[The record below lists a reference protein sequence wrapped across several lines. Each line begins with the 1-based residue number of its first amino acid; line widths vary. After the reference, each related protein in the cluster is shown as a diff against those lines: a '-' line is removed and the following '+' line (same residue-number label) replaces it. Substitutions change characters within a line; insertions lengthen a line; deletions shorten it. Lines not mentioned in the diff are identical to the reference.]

1 MEDPGQRGRP
11 RVGSPSPRREGLPLL
26 RGVGWPGCSPHS
38 PRRVLKL
45 PWEGLGPPRAG
56 PGWGRGRGG
65 RGEGRDGRKPPSSGL
80 ARPGPAPRRRRA
92 NAQARNFGRDACAH
106 LGNGCSIPAPAPCL
120 EGGAPEGQQRSER
133 KAHAYPRQPPPLRP
147 GPADSGGK
155 RRGARHRPP
164 ASRQLSKPKLQGAS
178 SSPRLSERRGAGYPK
193 TSRERGSPRPGNSS
207 HRLSRPLSA
216 SMDVRQI
223 QGAHSQTPRPASP
236 TPEIVLWDQPEDW
249 GLGATLSLEE
259 QVLNSTFEACDSEK
273 KGVVAVG
280 QVLAY
285 LEAVT
290 GRSPQDSDLCSLA
303 QALDPSGEGPTAI
316 VNRATFFSIMQDWI
330 ATCQLGPGLELEEE
344 AAVEPSLQPSGIP
357 AQLESYGDEEPGPEL
372 PATAEL
378 LSNLEELELS
388 NRRLAGENAKLQ
400 RSVET
405 ADEGAARLGEELAS
419 LRKQLRSSQQ
429 ALQFA
434 KAVDEELEDMKSL
447 AKSLEE
453 KNRSLV
459 AQARQTERE
468 QQQLVAEV
476 ETLQEENGK
485 LLAERDG
492 VKKRSEELVVE
503 KEALRRQLC
512 EYESLICHRDHVL
525 SERTN
530 RTENLT
536 EALEE
541 YRATIQ
547 ELKQKISHLEEQLSQ
562 NREGPEGFQEGPHEL
577 VGGWMKLHPQSLCL
591 EIEAIR
597 QRQELGASLLNPLCG
612 SQPWGEP
619 LEGPGG
625 TGAPT
630 EEPNTSS
637 EKPHE
642 SHSSWK
648 EENSWSLKE
657 RDGQRADETGTK
669 PQDTAGHPTTLWGPR
684 PDDRTRPDAG
694 SPKEPAV
701 HQASEPVM
709 SQLVS
714 AERRTGWGQI
724 YPLPLAAPRHRTPTF
739 SGAQPPIL
747 GLLFLLLLLSFLV
760 LVSSRPLAWPQL
772 QLHYLQTPP
781 V

>member
-1 MEDPGQRGRP
+1 MRVPTAVASKPRGRP
-11 RVGSPSPRREGLPLL
+11 ILAGKGLPA
-26 RGVGWPGCSPHS
+26 S
-38 PRRVLKL
+38 RRLATS
-45 PWEGLGPPRAG
+45 E
-56 PGWGRGRGG
+56 RGG
-65 RGEGRDGRKPPSSGL
+65 RGNSGHYLTQNLPAPSL
-80 ARPGPAPRRRRA
+80 PERPGHWGSMDTV
-92 NAQARNFGRDACAH
+92 Q
-106 LGNGCSIPAPAPCL
+106 S
-120 EGGAPEGQQRSER
+120 
-133 KAHAYPRQPPPLRP
+133 
-147 GPADSGGK
+147 
-155 RRGARHRPP
+155 
-164 ASRQLSKPKLQGAS
+164 QGAD
-178 SSPRLSERRGAGYPK
+178 
-193 TSRERGSPRPGNSS
+193 THVPRPTSLTTES
-207 HRLSRPLSA
+207 
-216 SMDVRQI
+216 V
-223 QGAHSQTPRPASP
+223 
-236 TPEIVLWDQPEDW
+236 VLWDQPEDL
-249 GLGATLSLEE
+249 GLGTTLSLQE

-273 KGVVAVG
+273 QGVVTVG

-303 QALDPSGEGPTAI
+303 QALDPYGEGPATT
-316 VNRATFFSIMQDWI
+316 VDRATFFSIMQDWI

-344 AAVEPSLQPSGIP
+344 AATEPSLLPSDLGDP
-357 AQLESYGDEEPGPEL
+357 AQLESYGGEEPGPEL
-372 PATAEL
+372 PAAAEL
-378 LSNLEELELS
+378 LSSLEELELS

-459 AQARQTERE
+459 TQARQTERE

-492 VKKRSEELVVE
+492 VKKRSKELAEE

-512 EYESLICHRDHVL
+512 EYESLICHRDTIL

-541 YRATIQ
+541 YRGTIQ

-562 NREGPEGFQEGPHEL
+562 SREGPEGFQEGAQEL
-577 VGGWMKLHPQSLCL
+577 AGGWIKLHPQSLCL

-597 QRQELGASLLNPLCG
+597 QRQEMHTSLLSPLCG
-612 SQPWGEP
+612 SPPWGESLNGMKGAGVLCKP
-619 LEGPGG
+619 LAEKLI
-625 TGAPT
+625 TVQ
-630 EEPNTSS
+630 EKSS
-637 EKPHE
+637 E
-642 SHSSWK
+642 SLSSWE
-648 EENSWSLKE
+648 EENSWSPGEKGSCE
-657 RDGQRADETGTK
+657 PWEHPRAVEKGMDSPDE
-669 PQDTAGHPTTLWGPR
+669 AGHTTTLGGSQPR
-684 PDDRTRPDAG
+684 DRSCPDAE
-694 SPKEPAV
+694 SLDEATPPQILEPIL
-701 HQASEPVM
+701 

-714 AERRTGWGQI
+714 PRKRTNWEQI
-724 YPLPLAAPRHRTPTF
+724 YPTPLAAQRVRNP
-739 SGAQPPIL
+739 SLLKAQPPIL
-747 GLLFLLLLLSFLV
+747 GLLVLLLLLSVLV
-760 LVSSRPLAWPQL
+760 LASSRPLAWPHF
-772 QLHYLQTPP
+772 QLHYLQPPP

>member
-1 MEDPGQRGRP
+1 
-11 RVGSPSPRREGLPLL
+11 
-26 RGVGWPGCSPHS
+26 
-38 PRRVLKL
+38 
-45 PWEGLGPPRAG
+45 
-56 PGWGRGRGG
+56 
-65 RGEGRDGRKPPSSGL
+65 
-80 ARPGPAPRRRRA
+80 
-92 NAQARNFGRDACAH
+92 
-106 LGNGCSIPAPAPCL
+106 
-120 EGGAPEGQQRSER
+120 
-133 KAHAYPRQPPPLRP
+133 
-147 GPADSGGK
+147 
-155 RRGARHRPP
+155 
-164 ASRQLSKPKLQGAS
+164 
-178 SSPRLSERRGAGYPK
+178 
-193 TSRERGSPRPGNSS
+193 
-207 HRLSRPLSA
+207 
-216 SMDVRQI
+216 MDVRQS
-223 QGAHSQTPRPASP
+223 QGADSQTPRPASP
-236 TPEIVLWDQPEDW
+236 SPEIVLWDQPEDW

-344 AAVEPSLQPSGIP
+344 AAVEPSVLPSGIP
-357 AQLESYGDEEPGPEL
+357 AQLESYGDEELGPEL

-503 KEALRRQLC
+503 KEALRR
-512 EYESLICHRDHVL
+512 
-525 SERTN
+525 TN

-547 ELKQKISHLEEQLSQ
+547 ELKQKISHLEEQLNQS
-562 NREGPEGFQEGPHEL
+562 REGPEGFQEGPHEL

-597 QRQELGASLLNPLCG
+597 QRHELGASLLNPLCG

-625 TGAPT
+625 AEAPT
-630 EEPNTSS
+630 EEPNTGQ
-637 EKPHE
+637 EKSHE
-642 SHSSWK
+642 PHSSW
-648 EENSWSLKE
+648 EEKNSWSLEESQKSQS
-657 RDGQRADETGTK
+657 QRGDEKGTK
-669 PQDTAGHPTTLWGPR
+669 PQDTAAHPTILWGPQ
-684 PDDRTRPDAG
+684 PDDRTCPDAG
-694 SPKEPAV
+694 SSPSEPAV
-701 HQASEPVM
+701 HQAPEPVM

-714 AERRTGWGQI
+714 AERTTSWGQI
-724 YPLPLAAPRHRTPTF
+724 YPLPLAAPRHRTPSF

-772 QLHYLQTPP
+772 QLHYLQSPP

>member
-1 MEDPGQRGRP
+1 
-11 RVGSPSPRREGLPLL
+11 
-26 RGVGWPGCSPHS
+26 
-38 PRRVLKL
+38 
-45 PWEGLGPPRAG
+45 
-56 PGWGRGRGG
+56 
-65 RGEGRDGRKPPSSGL
+65 
-80 ARPGPAPRRRRA
+80 
-92 NAQARNFGRDACAH
+92 
-106 LGNGCSIPAPAPCL
+106 
-120 EGGAPEGQQRSER
+120 
-133 KAHAYPRQPPPLRP
+133 
-147 GPADSGGK
+147 
-155 RRGARHRPP
+155 
-164 ASRQLSKPKLQGAS
+164 
-178 SSPRLSERRGAGYPK
+178 
-193 TSRERGSPRPGNSS
+193 
-207 HRLSRPLSA
+207 
-216 SMDVRQI
+216 MDVRQS

-344 AAVEPSLQPSGIP
+344 AAVEPSLLPSGIP

-562 NREGPEGFQEGPHEL
+562 SREGPEGFQEGPHEL
-577 VGGWMKLHPQSLCL
+577 MGGWMKLHPQSLCV

-597 QRQELGASLLNPLCG
+597 QRQELGTSLLNPLCG
-612 SQPWGEP
+612 PSLGESPWRAPE
-619 LEGPGG
+619 ERGP
-625 TGAPT
+625 P
-630 EEPNTSS
+630 PRSR
-637 EKPHE
+637 
-642 SHSSWK
+642 
-648 EENSWSLKE
+648 SLE

-669 PQDTAGHPTTLWGPR
+669 PQDAAGHPTALWGPQ
-684 PDDRTRPDAG
+684 PDDRTCPDAG
-694 SPKEPAV
+694 SPSEPAV

-724 YPLPLAAPRHRTPTF
+724 YPLPLAAPRHRTPSF

>member
-1 MEDPGQRGRP
+1 
-11 RVGSPSPRREGLPLL
+11 
-26 RGVGWPGCSPHS
+26 
-38 PRRVLKL
+38 
-45 PWEGLGPPRAG
+45 
-56 PGWGRGRGG
+56 
-65 RGEGRDGRKPPSSGL
+65 
-80 ARPGPAPRRRRA
+80 
-92 NAQARNFGRDACAH
+92 
-106 LGNGCSIPAPAPCL
+106 
-120 EGGAPEGQQRSER
+120 
-133 KAHAYPRQPPPLRP
+133 
-147 GPADSGGK
+147 
-155 RRGARHRPP
+155 
-164 ASRQLSKPKLQGAS
+164 
-178 SSPRLSERRGAGYPK
+178 
-193 TSRERGSPRPGNSS
+193 
-207 HRLSRPLSA
+207 
-216 SMDVRQI
+216 MDVRQS
-223 QGAHSQTPRPASP
+223 QGADSQTPRPASP
-236 TPEIVLWDQPEDW
+236 SPEIVLWDQPEDW

-344 AAVEPSLQPSGIP
+344 AAVEPSVLPSGIP
-357 AQLESYGDEEPGPEL
+357 AQLESYGDEELGPEL

-503 KEALRRQLC
+503 KEALRR
-512 EYESLICHRDHVL
+512 
-525 SERTN
+525 TN

-547 ELKQKISHLEEQLSQ
+547 ELKQKISHLEEQLNQS
-562 NREGPEGFQEGPHEL
+562 REGPEGFQEGPHEL

-597 QRQELGASLLNPLCG
+597 QRHELGASLLNPLCG

-625 TGAPT
+625 AEAPT
-630 EEPNTSS
+630 EEPNTGQ
-637 EKPHE
+637 EKSHE
-642 SHSSWK
+642 PHSSW
-648 EENSWSLKE
+648 EEKNSWSLEESQKSQS
-657 RDGQRADETGTK
+657 QRGDEKGTK
-669 PQDTAGHPTTLWGPR
+669 PQDTAAHPTILWGPQ
-684 PDDRTRPDAG
+684 PDDRTCPDAG
-694 SPKEPAV
+694 SPSEPAV
-701 HQASEPVM
+701 HQAPEPVM

-714 AERRTGWGQI
+714 AERTTSWGQI
-724 YPLPLAAPRHRTPTF
+724 YPLPLAAPRHRTPSF

-772 QLHYLQTPP
+772 QLHYLQSPP

>member
-1 MEDPGQRGRP
+1 
-11 RVGSPSPRREGLPLL
+11 
-26 RGVGWPGCSPHS
+26 
-38 PRRVLKL
+38 
-45 PWEGLGPPRAG
+45 
-56 PGWGRGRGG
+56 
-65 RGEGRDGRKPPSSGL
+65 
-80 ARPGPAPRRRRA
+80 
-92 NAQARNFGRDACAH
+92 
-106 LGNGCSIPAPAPCL
+106 
-120 EGGAPEGQQRSER
+120 
-133 KAHAYPRQPPPLRP
+133 
-147 GPADSGGK
+147 
-155 RRGARHRPP
+155 
-164 ASRQLSKPKLQGAS
+164 
-178 SSPRLSERRGAGYPK
+178 
-193 TSRERGSPRPGNSS
+193 
-207 HRLSRPLSA
+207 
-216 SMDVRQI
+216 MDVRQS

-344 AAVEPSLQPSGIP
+344 AAVEPSLLPSGIP

-503 KEALRRQLC
+503 KEALR
-512 EYESLICHRDHVL
+512 
-525 SERTN
+525 
-530 RTENLT
+530 
-536 EALEE
+536 
-541 YRATIQ
+541 

-562 NREGPEGFQEGPHEL
+562 SREGPEGFQEGPHEL
-577 VGGWMKLHPQSLCL
+577 MGGWMKLHPQSLCV

-597 QRQELGASLLNPLCG
+597 QRQELGTSLLNPLCG
-612 SQPWGEP
+612 PSLGESPWRAPE
-619 LEGPGG
+619 ERGP
-625 TGAPT
+625 P
-630 EEPNTSS
+630 PRSR
-637 EKPHE
+637 
-642 SHSSWK
+642 
-648 EENSWSLKE
+648 SLE

-669 PQDTAGHPTTLWGPR
+669 PQDAAGHPTALWGPQ
-684 PDDRTRPDAG
+684 PDDRTCPDAG
-694 SPKEPAV
+694 SSPSEPAV

-724 YPLPLAAPRHRTPTF
+724 YPLPLAAPRHRTPSF